1 MTDIT
6 IRPAASRRMLGDFLG
21 FDPFR
26 TLTTSG
32 FGFEINKTELGYTVE
47 LPVAGY
53 APADIDV
60 TLEDRVLTVSGR
72 TERRNFTRALL
83 IPEEI
88 DAESIDAKVEHGM
101 LAIALNLH
109 PKTQPRKINVTVG
122 G

>member
-1 MTDIT
+1 MADVLV
-6 IRPAASRRMLGDFLG
+6 RPNSSRRMLGDFLG

-32 FGFEINKTELGYTVE
+32 FGFEINKTDNGYAVE

-53 APADIDV
+53 APEHIDV
-60 TLEDRVLTVSGR
+60 TVEDRVLTVSGK

-88 DAESIDAKVEHGM
+88 DVDSIAAKVEHGM
-101 LAIALNLH
+101 LTISLSVH
-109 PKTQPRKINVTVG
+109 PKAQPRKISVQIAG
-122 G
+122 

>member
-1 MTDIT
+1 
-6 IRPAASRRMLGDFLG
+6 MLGDFLG

-32 FGFEINKTELGYTVE
+32 FGFEINKTDNGYAVE

-53 APADIDV
+53 APEHIDV
-60 TLEDRVLTVSGR
+60 TVEDRVLTVSGK

-88 DAESIDAKVEHGM
+88 DVDSIAAKVEHGM
-101 LAIALNLH
+101 LTISLSVH
-109 PKTQPRKINVTVG
+109 PKAQPRKISVQIAG
-122 G
+122 

>member
-1 MTDIT
+1 M
-6 IRPAASRRMLGDFLG
+6 IRPSASRRLLGDFLG

-32 FGFEINKTELGYTVE
+32 FGFEINKTENGYAIE

-53 APADIDV
+53 APENIDV

-83 IPEEI
+83 IPDEI
-88 DAESIDAKVEHGM
+88 DAENISAKVEHGM
-101 LAIALNLH
+101 LTISLSVH
-109 PKTQPRKINVTVG
+109 PKAQPRKISVSVG
-122 G
+122 N